1 MPATAQ
7 PETCP
12 QTGPITAPASRRI
25 VFLAALALA
34 IGVLAAYQNI
44 FAEPFVFDDAPAI
57 LENPTIRQLW
67 PPWTALIPP
76 PGTGSS
82 VGGRP
87 LINYSFALNYAMSG
101 YAVWSYHVFN
111 LIIHVLVVWL
121 LFGIVRRTLL
131 RPGVAASLQGEA
143 LPLAFWIAL
152 LWAVHPLLTETVT
165 CVVQRTESLGALF
178 YLLIFYCFIRSL
190 DSSRATAWRAGAVV
204 ACLLG
209 VASKETVVTAPVLAL
224 LYDRTFAAGTFARA
238 WQVRRKFY
246 AALCSSW
253 LVLAGLMLGAQ
264 QRGGTVG
271 FGLGMVWWQYAL
283 KQCEAV
289 THYLVLS
296 VWPHPLAIDYG
307 NTVITNITRVWP
319 QALVLGALLA
329 ATGWAL
335 VRRPMLGFSG
345 AWAFLILAPSSSIVP
360 LTTQTEAEHRM
371 YLPLVALV
379 ALLVVTL
386 YFWAGR
392 RAYVLL
398 GILSLVAGCLTFQR
412 NEEYGTT
419 VRLWQE
425 NIANQPEV
433 ARAHESYG
441 IALTAARRLPE
452 AEEELRQGLRLQP
465 SFPDCENDLANVLVL
480 QGKNAESIPH
490 YARFV
495 AGPPNAAHAT
505 AYFSMGNALRAID
518 QPQRAL
524 EAYRHAVA
532 LRPNFAEAYNNQG
545 AILEMS
551 GQVAPAIQLFQA
563 AVRADPNYAVSE
575 LNLANAYFEN
585 HQPDAALPHYAKAI
599 AKDPL
604 NAAAHLDFAN
614 ALANLNRW
622 DDAEKQYTLAESIQ
636 PNQTDIHYNHGLSL
650 MKLGRIYAAMTEF
663 EKVLRLK
670 PDHAQ
675 ARAALEQIH
684 VIPTDASGTQPPTP

>member
-1 MPATAQ
+1 
-7 PETCP
+7 
-12 QTGPITAPASRRI
+12 
-25 VFLAALALA
+25 
-34 IGVLAAYQNI
+34 VLAAYQNI

-398 GILSLVAGCLTFQR
+398 GILSLVAGCLTLQR
-412 NEEYGTT
+412 NEDYQTNTGLWRSDVAAVPANGRAHKNFGTT
-419 VRLWQE
+419 LVRLGLDQAGIQE
-425 NIANQPEV
+425 YTLSLQLDPANADTENTLGLTFSAAGQFDD
-433 ARAHESYG
+433 
-441 IALTAARRLPE
+441 ALRHYQHA
-452 AEEELRQGLRLQP
+452 
-465 SFPDCENDLANVLVL
+465 LVL
-480 QGKNAESIPH
+480 KPD
-490 YARFV
+490 YV
-495 AGPPNAAHAT
+495 AAHAGL
-505 AYFSMGNALRAID
+505 GNLLKQIGRRPEAIAEYREALREKPDSVEVQINLGD
-518 QPQRAL
+518 
-524 EAYRHAVA
+524 
-532 LRPNFAEAYNNQG
+532 AYNS
-545 AILEMS
+545 A
-551 GQVAPAIQLFQA
+551 GQPETARPIYQSAVSRAPA
-563 AVRADPNYAVSE
+563 S
-575 LNLANAYFEN
+575 
-585 HQPDAALPHYAKAI
+585 
-599 AKDPL
+599 
-604 NAAAHLDFAN
+604 AAAHLGLGNTCVLLNRWEDAAKEYQTALVLDPKYYVARNGLGMAFAHAGNSAAARREFLEVLREQPDFAP
-614 ALANLNRW
+614 ARTELANLPPA
-622 DDAEKQYTLAESIQ
+622 D
-636 PNQTDIHYNHGLSL
+636 
-650 MKLGRIYAAMTEF
+650 
-663 EKVLRLK
+663 
-670 PDHAQ
+670 PD
-675 ARAALEQIH
+675 
-684 VIPTDASGTQPPTP
+684 PTPPPK